1 MIITITTI
9 IIIIIMIIVIVVVVI
24 MIVLIRSLL
33 SGYFLPDIVMAAII
47 GVTTG
52 WCVGPLIPICGHWL
66 ARSSILQFLLHLSV
80 LALALSS
87 QFFPYSK
94 DAPKRLIFQHTFL
107 TAGTEAISILYVE
120 WTADLFGSY
129 FFDTE
134 NSFIFTKTE
143 NSAKALYQTETVF
156 KKLFVKTICF
166 QITLKWGFLKLFF
179 YNLRKTYPWKFFS
192 ENATKQTCKFK

>member
-1 MIITITTI
+1 MTIVVELVMIITITTR
-9 IIIIIMIIVIVVVVI
+9 IIIIIMIIVIVVVV

-80 LALALSS
+80 LALVLSS

-120 WTADLFGSY
+120 
-129 FFDTE
+129 
-134 NSFIFTKTE
+134 
-143 NSAKALYQTETVF
+143 
-156 KKLFVKTICF
+156 
-166 QITLKWGFLKLFF
+166 
-179 YNLRKTYPWKFFS
+179 
-192 ENATKQTCKFK
+192 